1 MICRLQFLRGAGKEL
16 DCNSWLLCVYF
27 LGFIHILSTK
37 RIYIIICVFSFCRIE
52 KLKLTGFGFRVRI
65 NGKKDCFHRK
75 YHNISVINPVVIT
88 CVANYCRGTPVSL
101 LCGTKILLSHKN
113 GFTLVFLW
121 GK

>member
-1 MICRLQFLRGAGKEL
+1 MFEQMVRKI
-16 DCNSWLLCVYF
+16 V
-27 LGFIHILSTK
+27 FIA
-37 RIYIIICVFSFCRIE
+37 
-52 KLKLTGFGFRVRI
+52 
-65 NGKKDCFHRK
+65 K